1 MLYSGQT
8 VFLKSTDNEKPNVL
22 CKQINAIT
30 ARKLYEKGVKIW
42 MHPCNLTVNNC
53 WQVPHHCQ
61 KTNEITECFD
71 SVINSFAYYNCDK
84 ERGKRVIFFAEC
96 DTRLN
101 LIIPKK

>member
-8 VFLKSTDNEKPNVL
+8 VFLKSTDNAKVL
-22 CKQINAIT
+22 CKQINVIT

-42 MHPCNLTVNNC
+42 MHPCKLTINNC
-53 WQVPHHCQ
+53 WQVPYHFQ
-61 KTNEITECFD
+61 KKDGITECFD
-71 SVINSFAYYNCDK
+71 SVINAFNYYNCDK
-84 ERGKRVIFFAEC
+84 ERGERIIFFAEC